1 MSYIKKYRKL
11 QITSVSGEKIV
22 AGEVFRCCLVDL
34 NQGRTNEASHGNPD
48 FVILRVPII

>member
-22 AGEVFRCCLVDL
+22 AGEVLGAAWWISTREELMEPHMETL
-34 NQGRTNEASHGNPD
+34 T
-48 FVILRVPII
+48 L